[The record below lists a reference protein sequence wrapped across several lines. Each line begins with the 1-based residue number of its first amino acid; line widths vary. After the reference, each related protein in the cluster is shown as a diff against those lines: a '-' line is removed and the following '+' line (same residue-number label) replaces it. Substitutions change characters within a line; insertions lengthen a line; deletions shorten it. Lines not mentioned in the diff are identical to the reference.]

1 MTNHGPSL
9 EGCAGIVTGFT
20 LTYLGAEAALVSNP
34 HPVHWLVTL
43 AGAGLGYGVG
53 HVVFLWREGLL
64 EGMWPDRHRGR
75 QGNLKRPSVP
85 SERQPQREAPAD

>member
-9 EGCAGIVTGFT
+9 EGCAGIITGFT
-20 LTYLGAEAALVSNP
+20 LTYLGAEAALVSKP

-43 AGAGLGYGVG
+43 AGAGLGYGIG

-64 EGMWPDRHRGR
+64 EGISSGRRRGR
-75 QGNLKRPSVP
+75 QSNLKRPNVP
-85 SERQPQREAPAD
+85 SERPPR